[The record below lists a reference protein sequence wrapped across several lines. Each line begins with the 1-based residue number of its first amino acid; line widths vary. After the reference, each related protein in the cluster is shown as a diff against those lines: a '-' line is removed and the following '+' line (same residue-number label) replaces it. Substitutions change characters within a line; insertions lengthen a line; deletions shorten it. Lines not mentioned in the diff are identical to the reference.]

1 MKRREA
7 RRNMQV
13 ASRKETSEYRQM
25 SSNVNGNF
33 SFILQRAA
41 ERDAGIKQTPN
52 TSMHRD
58 SISQLFLRE
67 QSGLVSFGAD

>member
-41 ERDAGIKQTPN
+41 ERYAGIEQTPN
-52 TSMHRD
+52 TSMH
-58 SISQLFLRE
+58 SISRLFLRE